1 MIIECPACATR
12 YEVADQAVGAKGR
25 KVRCTQCG
33 HSWQVRVVGFSDPDL
48 PEEDPHPEP
57 RDEPPAPAH
66 SPDEQREPDN
76 RTDGSDKLDI
86 PPLSFEDSPSQAGHA
101 PAGSQGADGSGET
114 DEPAEQPSRT
124 SAGLWRRTA
133 LILLVLVSAALLAVY
148 LWGTPDWVEEPEPG
162 FAAAS
167 SALLLEFP
175 RGEQGPQQLPDGTEI
190 FGVSGTITNTG
201 DNVED
206 VPPILIVLRDARERT
221 VYSWEV
227 APPVPR
233 IAPGQSV
240 PVKEA
245 ITDAPR
251 SAHFADIGWK
261 PE

>member
-57 RDEPPAPAH
+57 RDEPPAPAERQDELGK
-66 SPDEQREPDN
+66 PDHE
-76 RTDGSDKLDI
+76 THGSKKLEI
-86 PPLSFEDSPSQAGHA
+86 PPLSFEGSAAEAGHTAAA
-101 PAGSQGADGSGET
+101 PRSPASSGET
-114 DEPAEQPSRT
+114 DEGTSRPSRA
-124 SAGLWRRTA
+124 SAGLWRRAA

-148 LWGTPDWVEEPEPG
+148 LWGTPDWVEEREPG

-167 SALLLEFP
+167 NALLLEFP

-201 DNVED
+201 DNVEE